1 MKHLNKLLGYFGK
14 FLTYMLNNQM
24 GVQSNIFWLV
34 ALFKINTDQ
43 FWTFAV
49 PAILFRGLQMIIDEL
64 KKKQIYEFKSR
75 SAKIKI

>member
-1 MKHLNKLLGYFGK
+1 MKHLSKLLDYFGK

-43 FWTFAV
+43 FWRFAV
-49 PAILFRGLQMIIDEL
+49 PAVLFRGLQMIIDEL
-64 KKKQIYEFKSR
+64 KKK
-75 SAKIKI
+75 

>member
-1 MKHLNKLLGYFGK
+1 MKHLNKFLGYFGK

-49 PAILFRGLQMIIDEL
+49 PAIVFRGLQMIIDEL
-64 KKKQIYEFKSR
+64 QKNNNKK
-75 SAKIKI
+75 

>member
-1 MKHLNKLLGYFGK
+1 MKHLNKLLRHFGT

-24 GVQSNIFWLV
+24 GMQSNIFWLV

-64 KKKQIYEFKSR
+64 KNKKN
-75 SAKIKI
+75 

>member
-1 MKHLNKLLGYFGK
+1 MLLAKIYWIVLPFGY
-14 FLTYMLNNQM
+14 LTYTLKNQM

-64 KKKQIYEFKSR
+64 KKK
-75 SAKIKI
+75 

>member
-49 PAILFRGLQMIIDEL
+49 SAILFRGLQMIIDEL
-64 KKKQIYEFKSR
+64 KKK
-75 SAKIKI
+75 